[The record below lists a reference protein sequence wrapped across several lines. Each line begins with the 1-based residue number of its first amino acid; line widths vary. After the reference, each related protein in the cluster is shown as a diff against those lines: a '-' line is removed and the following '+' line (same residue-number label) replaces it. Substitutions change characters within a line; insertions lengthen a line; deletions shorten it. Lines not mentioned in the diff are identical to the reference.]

1 MPIDASKL
9 KKIAVIGQYADEI
22 VQDWYSGMPPYEV
35 TVLDGI
41 REALKGSDA
50 EVVYAVDNRMG
61 KAVDAAKDADIAV
74 VCVGNHP
81 FGTKRDWFFCP
92 VPSDGRE
99 AVDRRSMMLPAEHL
113 PAILHVTHC
122 SQEQGNGVADVL
134 FGKVNPAG
142 RTTQTWVA
150 DILDLPPM
158 MDYDITNGRTYMYS
172 KHKPL
177 FPFGYG
183 LSYTDFEYSDL
194 KAKISDGKLKVEF
207 TVANVGDRDGDE
219 VPQLYISLPDEGT
232 PMRLKA
238 FDRINIKSG
247 DRKVV
252 KFDLPLSDIG
262 SWNETTHDFTPS
274 AHSTLN
280 LFVGP
285 SSASQS
291 LTKTLKMK

>member
-1 MPIDASKL
+1 
-9 KKIAVIGQYADEI
+9 
-22 VQDWYSGMPPYEV
+22 
-35 TVLDGI
+35 
-41 REALKGSDA
+41 
-50 EVVYAVDNRMG
+50 
-61 KAVDAAKDADIAV
+61 
-74 VCVGNHP
+74 
-81 FGTKRDWFFCP
+81 
-92 VPSDGRE
+92 
-99 AVDRRSMMLPAEHL
+99 
-113 PAILHVTHC
+113 
-122 SQEQGNGVADVL
+122 
-134 FGKVNPAG
+134 
-142 RTTQTWVA
+142 
-150 DILDLPPM
+150 
-158 MDYDITNGRTYMYS
+158 MYS